1 MIKFFRNIRQ
11 NLLSEGKTSKYL
23 KYAIGEIVLVVI
35 GILIALQLNTWNAQ
49 RIQENEIRATYERV
63 LEEINSTREQ
73 VLQKTTMFD
82 SILIAR
88 NKQSLRLIQ
97 LKDKDS
103 IHKIYESIR
112 ALSNVVIVSYD
123 MPSTSEFLN
132 NENISNVKNTTLK
145 TLFLNLKRSLQFGTV
160 VDDYA
165 NTQLNTIIE
174 PYIIKNLNYAQMIRG
189 TDMVAINTLSD
200 SSFFFDNLELENL
213 LNLKIE
219 TDNTKKSYLKT
230 FEAILKRTAEEIN
243 TELNKK

>member
-97 LKDKDS
+97 
-103 IHKIYESIR
+103 
-112 ALSNVVIVSYD
+112 
-123 MPSTSEFLN
+123 
-132 NENISNVKNTTLK
+132 
-145 TLFLNLKRSLQFGTV
+145 
-160 VDDYA
+160 
-165 NTQLNTIIE
+165 
-174 PYIIKNLNYAQMIRG
+174 
-189 TDMVAINTLSD
+189 
-200 SSFFFDNLELENL
+200 
-213 LNLKIE
+213 
-219 TDNTKKSYLKT
+219 
-230 FEAILKRTAEEIN
+230 
-243 TELNKK
+243 